1 MRSLLELE
9 EELANVQSI
18 MKDFDPEEWE
28 SYRKAKGPWTK
39 DFHKAY
45 RNYSMNDLMCLMD
58 HLMDQKK
65 CLMDQNKCLMEKE
78 NIELQLLLK
87 EKGQ

>member
-1 MRSLLELE
+1 MSVSLVDEIKRSE

-45 RNYSMNDLMCLMD
+45 RNYSMNDLM
-58 HLMDQKK
+58 DQKK
-65 CLMDQNKCLMEKE
+65 CLMDQKKCLMEKE